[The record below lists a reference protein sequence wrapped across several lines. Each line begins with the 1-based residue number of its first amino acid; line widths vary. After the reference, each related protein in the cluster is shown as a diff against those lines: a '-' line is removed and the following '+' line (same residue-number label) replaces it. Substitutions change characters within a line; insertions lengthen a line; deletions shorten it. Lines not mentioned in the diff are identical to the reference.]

1 MKIEYL
7 TPNNAILRELGTR
20 LAQIRKQQG
29 YSQLRLANEAGIG
42 VATLRRVEA
51 GRDSQM
57 ETWLKL
63 MKSLQMIAAID
74 DLLPKNYS
82 SPMAEAYQTDE
93 LERKKITRLPVPYGA
108 TKNDD
113 HSHSK
118 IMGNNHRLCF
128 NGKG

>member
-20 LAQIRKQQG
+20 FARIRKQQG

-42 VATLRRVEA
+42 VATLRRIEA

-63 MKSLQMIAAID
+63 MKSLQMTTAID
-74 DLLPKNYS
+74 NLLPENYS
-82 SPMAEAYQTDE
+82 SPMAEALSDKKT
-93 LERKKITRLPVPYGA
+93 RKK
-108 TKNDD
+108 KNDTPSGSIWGD
-113 HSHSK
+113 EK
-118 IMGNNHRLCF
+118 R
-128 NGKG
+128 

>member
-82 SPMAEAYQTDE
+82 SPMAEALSNRRT
-93 LERKKITRLPVPYGA
+93 RKK
-108 TKNDD
+108 KNNAPSGSIWGDE
-113 HSHSK
+113 K
-118 IMGNNHRLCF
+118 R
-128 NGKG
+128 